1 MDDELRRELIC
12 DVLVDLAQL
21 AGRARRGGTP
31 VDLFFV
37 DGAFA
42 DDVVPWKGLVRD
54 VLDWWRVGGWL
65 AEMMDLHGAFV
76 AGLAA
81 YARFDLAGAKG
92 EAT

>member
-1 MDDELRRELIC
+1 MNDELRRELIC

-54 VLDWWRVGGWL
+54 VLDWWRAGGWL
-65 AEMMDLHGAFV
+65 DEMTYLHGAFV
-76 AGLAA
+76 AGLAD
-81 YARFDLAGAKG
+81 YASFDLAGPRRE
-92 EAT
+92 EA